1 MRKDLS
7 DIFRKLSF
15 VAVFCLLFFSFSYL
29 AIAATDSIQVN
40 QTVGEEG
47 DGTEPEGGS
56 GGGIILP
63 IDATPPEITDL
74 KIYDIG
80 LNVAKISFQTDE
92 VCLVEIYYG
101 TTKEYLSGPLYDHSG
116 SYESTHDFS
125 LEGLTPG
132 SKYYIKIIIKN
143 QKSVENVITS
153 YSFYTIPEFKT
164 MPDVGSLTAAQDGEN
179 IVLDWNNPQVE
190 DFQGVQISRQTGMPA
205 LSPDEG
211 EKVFF
216 GLAESFVDVHVSDMT
231 KYYYTVFVFDT
242 AGNFSSG
249 VVVSI
254 KTDFSKEEGDGTG
267 ENQDSADTDQDPTGE
282 NVFIKDVRSLK
293 SVADVVGK
301 KITLSWEYAE
311 IEVASEVEIRRDT
324 NFPAMS
330 PWEGESV
337 YSGAATSFE
346 DRNLKKGQMYFY
358 TVYAKT
364 ADGRYSNGSIIAAE
378 LKESAPQPSDQDQWE
393 DMSFVHVDS
402 GILLSIHSGNE
413 ISVLQDSTLGI
424 NYGIE
429 TLPDG
434 LKAVAVQLGNS
445 SYLLGYNEDSKSYK
459 TSFVTPSKPGEYVFN
474 VVFMNAGNEV
484 FFEKNMKLRVLP
496 RGKVLTSESESLFDA
511 GISLGNILCR
521 LENLFGGSNPGCMME
536 KTVPGAEVL
545 IYRKN
550 RDGVWEIWNAKQ
562 FNQENPFLSDTK
574 GEYGAYLAN
583 GEYEVGVGKNGF
595 RGGKKMVTVANN
607 ILGEDILIDA
617 EKDRRYATLILILL
631 LVLIIRKLRKRFLH
645 IERK

>member
-1 MRKDLS
+1 MRKDS
-7 DIFRKLSF
+7 NDILRKLSF
-15 VAVFCLLFFSFSYL
+15 VAIFCFLFFSVSYL
-29 AIAATDSIQVN
+29 AIAATDSIQVR
-40 QTVGEEG
+40 QTIGDEG

-63 IDATPPEITDL
+63 IDATPPEVTDL
-74 KIYDIG
+74 RIYDIG
-80 LNVAKISFQTDE
+80 LHGAKISFKTDE
-92 VCLVEIYYG
+92 VCLVEVYYG

-116 SYESTHDFS
+116 SYEMEHDFS
-125 LEGLTPG
+125 LEGLDPG

-164 MPDVGSLTAAQDGEN
+164 MPDVGSLTATQEGKN
-179 IVLDWNNPQVE
+179 IDLNWRNPQAE
-190 DFQGVQISRQTGMPA
+190 DFQGVQISRQTGAPA

-216 GLAESFVDVHVSDMT
+216 GLAENFVDVQVADMT
-231 KYYYTVFVFDT
+231 KYYYTVFAFDT

-254 KTDFSKEEGDGTG
+254 RTDFSKDGGAGTG
-267 ENQDSADTDQDPTGE
+267 ENQNPTDTDQNPTEE
-282 NVFIKDVRSLK
+282 NIFIKDVRNLN
-293 SVADVVGK
+293 SVADVAEK

-311 IEVASEVEIRRDT
+311 IEVASEVEIRRDM

-330 PWEGESV
+330 PWEGELV

-346 DRNLKKGQMYFY
+346 DKNLKKGQMYFY
-358 TVYAKT
+358 TVYVKT

-378 LKESAPQPSDQDQWE
+378 LKESASQPSDQDQWE
-393 DMSFVHVDS
+393 DMSFVHVES
-402 GILLSIHSGNE
+402 GILLSVQNGNE
-413 ISVLQDSTLGI
+413 ISVLQDSTLGV

-429 TLPDG
+429 TLPAG
-434 LKAVAVQLGNS
+434 LKVVAVQLGNS
-445 SYLLGYNEDSKSYK
+445 SYLLGYNEASKSYK
-459 TSFVTPSKPGEYVFN
+459 TSFVTPSKPGEYVFD
-474 VVFMNAGNEV
+474 VVFLNAENEV
-484 FFEKNMKLRVLP
+484 FFEKNMKLKVLP
-496 RGKVLTSESESLFDA
+496 RGRVLTSESESLFDA

-521 LENLFGGSNPGCMME
+521 LENLFGGDNPRCMTE
-536 KTVPGAEVL
+536 KTVPGAEVK

-562 FNQENPFLSDTK
+562 FNQENPFLSDAR

-583 GEYEVGVGKNGF
+583 GEYEVNVGKSGF
-595 RGGKKMVTVANN
+595 KGGEKALTVTNN
-607 ILGEDILIDA
+607 ILGEDVLIYA
-617 EKDRRYATLILILL
+617 EKDRRFAVLMSVLLII
-631 LVLIIRKLRKRFLH
+631 LIIRILRKRFLH